1 MNTNL
6 NSLGPIIIVGLIVIF
21 FIYIF
26 RTLVPHDEIIEEP
39 NPEYLNLITEGRN
52 NFINELLEHLRL
64 NLMLS
69 EDAVKNCTSELVG
82 VDINRFVVADGDRII
97 TIIIKWNR
105 SVSIHFF
112 YNQDIA
118 GEIVVNRHLTLKM
131 RDNLVD
137 WKKIAKFSNKI
148 MDKYFPLADEEAFTS
163 IVQTAKQV
171 AEQVDEKAAREF
183 LFSYLEET
191 PWDGSKIHPKKAL
204 HEYTKLMAYVLKFH
218 AEEFVAF
225 LKANEEKKE
234 ETQD

>member
-1 MNTNL
+1 MNTNF
-6 NSLGPIIIVGLIVIF
+6 NSLVPIIVVGLIIIF

-26 RTLVPHDEIIEEP
+26 RTLTPQDEIIEEP

-118 GEIVVNRHLTLKM
+118 GEVVVNRQLTLKM

-137 WKKIAKFSNKI
+137 
-148 MDKYFPLADEEAFTS
+148 
-163 IVQTAKQV
+163 
-171 AEQVDEKAAREF
+171 
-183 LFSYLEET
+183 
-191 PWDGSKIHPKKAL
+191 
-204 HEYTKLMAYVLKFH
+204 
-218 AEEFVAF
+218 
-225 LKANEEKKE
+225 
-234 ETQD
+234 